1 MTAAYAPTTTSGAAL
16 AQWLI
21 ALILICAVLFAAYAW
36 AAVRTAAEKR
46 HAAILGAY
54 TEPAPRPKPRVPAA
68 QPVTC
73 WRAPEPGG
81 RHAAGITRQINRVSL
96 TRARHAMRG
105 ATR

>member
-16 AQWLI
+16 AQWVI
-21 ALILICAVLFAAYAW
+21 ALVLICAALGAVYLW
-36 AAVRTAAEKR
+36 AAVRTVAEQR

-68 QPVTC
+68 QPVTR
-73 WRAPEPGG
+73 WRAPEPAG
-81 RHAAGITRQINRVSL
+81 RHDAGYTRDFYVSL